1 MSAEYGRDSR
11 GPPFNIFGHQCS
23 DQLWSIHLPASSLA
37 AGGKSGKTWKDG
49 SGRRNSAEAR
59 DQITFFRQAGSG
71 GASPMK
77 NRLILWL
84 VLLLIGFLAG
94 FIPQYIKAQRAV
106 SELSSAK
113 QQLSSCQLAN
123 RLAQLRD
130 TAALMFLEATR
141 KNYGIAGE
149 HSRRF
154 FEEGQQ
160 IAAQTT
166 DAGLRTSLQQL
177 LNSHDAITA
186 QLAKGDPAVVTELE
200 TLLMKAEHD
209 LKR

>member
-1 MSAEYGRDSR
+1 
-11 GPPFNIFGHQCS
+11 
-23 DQLWSIHLPASSLA
+23 
-37 AGGKSGKTWKDG
+37 
-49 SGRRNSAEAR
+49 
-59 DQITFFRQAGSG
+59 
-71 GASPMK
+71 MK

-149 HSRRF
+149 HARRF

-177 LNSHDAITA
+177 LNSRDAITA

-209 LKR
+209 LKP